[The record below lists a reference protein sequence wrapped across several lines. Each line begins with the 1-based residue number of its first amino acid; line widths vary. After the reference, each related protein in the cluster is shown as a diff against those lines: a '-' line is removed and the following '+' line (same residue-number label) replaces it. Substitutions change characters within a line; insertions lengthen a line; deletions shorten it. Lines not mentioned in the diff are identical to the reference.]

1 MSFLKGIYLVLVS
14 LEVLEVSYS
23 VFCDGI
29 IKQQLLD
36 ERTVPCLELLCCWGM
51 STREVMAVH
60 IMLQEKRLEV
70 CQCVFL
76 TEESPYAILII
87 YITAVELVCFQFLE
101 LADEVFTDSEV
112 LFAVSPWRLVL
123 MVADTLTE
131 EVGHLEVRIAE

>member
-1 MSFLKGIYLVLVS
+1 M
-14 LEVLEVSYS
+14 LEISYP

-36 ERTVPCLELLCCWGM
+36 ERTVPCLELFSRWGM

-76 TEESPYAILII
+76 TEESPHAILII
-87 YITAVELVCFQFLE
+87 YITAVELMCLQFLE
-101 LADEVFTDSEV
+101 LADEVFANSEV
-112 LFAVSPWRLVL
+112 LLAVSPW
-123 MVADTLTE
+123 
-131 EVGHLEVRIAE
+131 